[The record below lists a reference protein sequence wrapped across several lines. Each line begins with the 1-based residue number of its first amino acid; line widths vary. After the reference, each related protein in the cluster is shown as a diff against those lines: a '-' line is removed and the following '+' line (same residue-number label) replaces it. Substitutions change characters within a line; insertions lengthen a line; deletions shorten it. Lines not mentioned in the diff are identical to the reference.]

1 MTTVYIT
8 LPNKDRSVLPDQRG
22 TSNFTVKLAETLS
35 FPGGEWECFLVSA
48 TIPYTWTN
56 ISDRNNTLILSGT
69 TLRLKP
75 SNYDSVD
82 DLLAGIKA
90 LINDS
95 GVTITVDPNTMR
107 SSVSLNRGKN
117 LQGSLLGILG
127 FDIDKILQGGASHES
142 PDLVDITSGVNSLL
156 VYLSIIQNTYVGSY
170 RVQLLETIPI
180 GNANPGDIIN
190 WFVTGPDYQGHKLN
204 TRSFQSIE
212 VDIRDTHG
220 RVVDF
225 NNYSLELKIGF
236 RQTRN

>member
-1 MTTVYIT
+1 MATVYIT
-8 LPNKDRSVLPDQRG
+8 LPNKDRSVLPEQRG
-22 TSNFTVKLAETLS
+22 TGNFVVKLAETLA
-35 FPGGEWECFLVSA
+35 FQGGEWECFLVSA
-48 TIPYTWTN
+48 NIPYTWTN
-56 ISDRNNTLILSGT
+56 VSERNNTLVVSGT

-82 DLLAGIKA
+82 ALLVAIKA
-90 LINDS
+90 LIDDS

-107 SSVSLNRGKN
+107 TLVALNRGKS
-117 LQGSLLGILG
+117 LEGSLLGILG
-127 FDIDKILQGGASHES
+127 FPIDKQLQGGVSHES
-142 PDLVDITSGVNSLL
+142 PELVDITGGVNSLL

-180 GNANPGDIIN
+180 GNAIPGDIIN

-220 RVVDF
+220 RVIDF
-225 NNYSLELKIGF
+225 NNYSLEIKIGF
-236 RQTRN
+236 RQT